1 MDNFEK
7 HIRDH
12 AAQFNERRADKDKM
26 WAKISEELHQEKPNI
41 IPLWKKPL
49 FRVAAS
55 VLLLLGLAS
64 FFGLTVLDN
73 SAEKTQYASKELME
87 IDMYYKD
94 LVSYQVEL
102 VKNNQTLSEE
112 NKAEFL
118 SFMDELDVEYEVL
131 KKEMQK
137 NLDNEQVLEAI
148 VSNYKKRIELIENL
162 LHQLNESK
170 KQDEDD
176 HAYTL

>member
-12 AAQFNERRADKDKM
+12 ADQFNERRADKDKM
-26 WAKISEELHQEKPNI
+26 WAKISEELHQAKPKV
-41 IPLWKKPL
+41 IPLWKRPL

-55 VLLLLGLAS
+55 VLLLLGVAS
-64 FFGLTVLDN
+64 FFGLSVLN
-73 SAEKTQYASKELME
+73 NNAEKAQYASKELME

-102 VKNNQTLSEE
+102 VKNNKALSED

-118 SFMDELDVEYEVL
+118 SFINELDAEYEVL
-131 KKEMQK
+131 KEEMQK
-137 NLDNEQVLEAI
+137 NLDNELVLEAI

-162 LHQLNESK
+162 LHLLNESK

>member
-26 WAKISEELHQEKPNI
+26 WAKISEELGQERPKV
-41 IPLWKKPL
+41 IPLWKRPL

-55 VLLLLGLAS
+55 VLLLMGLAS
-64 FFGLTVLDN
+64 FFGLAVLN
-73 SAEKTQYASKELME
+73 SNVEKTQYASKELME

-102 VKNNQTLSEE
+102 VKNNQAISEE

-118 SFMDELDVEYEVL
+118 SFMDELDAEYEVL

-137 NLDNEQVLEAI
+137 NLDNELVLEAI

>member
-1 MDNFEK
+1 VKSLF
-7 HIRDH
+7 
-12 AAQFNERRADKDKM
+12 
-26 WAKISEELHQEKPNI
+26 SPCPNLS
-41 IPLWKKPL
+41 PQLQQ
-49 FRVAAS
+49 A
-55 VLLLLGLAS
+55 
-64 FFGLTVLDN
+64 
-73 SAEKTQYASKELME
+73 
-87 IDMYYKD
+87 
-94 LVSYQVEL
+94 
-102 VKNNQTLSEE
+102 LSEE

-118 SFMDELDVEYEVL
+118 SFMDELDAEYEVL

-137 NLDNEQVLEAI
+137 NLDNELVLEAI

>member
-7 HIRDH
+7 HIRNH

-26 WAKISEELHQEKPNI
+26 WAKISEELHQAKPKV
-41 IPLWKKPL
+41 IPLWKRPL

-64 FFGLTVLDN
+64 FFGLSVLN
-73 SAEKTQYASKELME
+73 NNAKKTQYASKELME

-102 VKNNQTLSEE
+102 VKNNQALSEE
-112 NKAEFL
+112 NKTEFL
-118 SFMDELDVEYEVL
+118 SFMEELDAEYEVL

-162 LHQLNESK
+162 LYQLNESK

-176 HAYTL
+176 YGYTL